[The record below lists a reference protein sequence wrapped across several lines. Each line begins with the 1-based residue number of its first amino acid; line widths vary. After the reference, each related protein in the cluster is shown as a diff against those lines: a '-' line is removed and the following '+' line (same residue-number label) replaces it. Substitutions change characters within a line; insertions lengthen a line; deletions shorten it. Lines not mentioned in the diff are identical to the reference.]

1 MIESLLRWILVLF
14 MAFIAGKLMTKIKM
28 PSILGW
34 LIAGMVFGL
43 HAIGLMPQI
52 FRRRSWYKLYRV
64 PSRRR
69 PLSMK

>member
-34 LIAGMVFGL
+34 LIAGMVFGP
-43 HAIGLMPQI
+43 HAIGLMPKI